1 MESFGAKAMARVP
14 EARSEGVPWTAIVS
28 LLLAA
33 LGAAFAVSR
42 GGLDGTDPLTI
53 RARLE
58 RGEVVVLERLPAR
71 IAARLGLGWSGVPG
85 ERLDTNAAAAIVVRS
100 LEPAGEDARVRLAA
114 AGVEVRGDE
123 WVHVETGVSLAAA
136 NACAAV
142 AAPRDGELEVA
153 LIRPGGLD
161 GDAAAAVAAAL
172 AAAPLPTG
180 QRLWLFDGA
189 RLVLEV
195 WPGGTDV
202 QGAATS
208 LPPGAEI
215 PGAERFDAAA
225 LPEDLA
231 RISARFR
238 VDGVPMGPT
247 PSLRW
252 VVARGEGLTAPAR
265 AGRFDGASNELVVAA
280 GVRGGIE
287 DALRSFVEERILDAF
302 GAPQD
307 PWLLE
312 GYAAWLAGGGD
323 DGAPGSLDVITGE
336 RAAPRGVRL
345 AERRR
350 AARALLESGDLR
362 LVDLVREGVE
372 PRALA
377 AVTGQDRAEVSPA
390 AARPRSM
397 DPGAFVRYGGSVR
410 AARRVFGSARGESD
424 LERIAALGFD
434 GVFLEVHVAAPP
446 RSPEPGESL
455 ARTLLFVGGREWGTN
470 LTLEGDGAV
479 LMAAAQARRAGLR
492 VVLAPRFVTSPSGPL
507 TGQQPDG
514 NSPES
519 LGRLAVALAGAA
531 ELAERAGAEGLVVLE
546 RFHFPTA
553 TEQGA
558 KLSAAYVAARD
569 AAFDELLPAAASFP
583 GALLAISNSTG
594 ALERM
599 RQRGGIAAEVIGGL
613 DRFPRSTSP
622 GGMVRASGT
631 GLVQLTI
638 HGTDRALEGAG
649 GWGGAEDETLRTDL
663 LEGLAVVLTR
673 DETIPVVVL
682 RGWIPGGD
690 GAVDTDLSDADEAAL
705 RAVAR
710 TR

>member
-1 MESFGAKAMARVP
+1 MENFGAKAMARVP
-14 EARSEGVPWTAIVS
+14 EARGEGVPWTATVS

-33 LGAAFAVSR
+33 LGAVFAVSR

-71 IAARLGLGWSGVPG
+71 IAARLGLGWGGVPG
-85 ERLDTNAAAAIVVRS
+85 ERVDTNAAAAIAVRS
-100 LEPAGEDARVRLAA
+100 LEPAGEGARVRLAG

-123 WVHVETGVSLAAA
+123 WVHAATGVSLAAA

-161 GDAAAAVAAAL
+161 GDVAAAVAAAL

-208 LPPGAEI
+208 LPPGAEVR
-215 PGAERFDAAA
+215 GAERFDAAA

-238 VDGVPMGPT
+238 VDGVPMGPA

-252 VVARGEGLTAPAR
+252 VAARGEGLTAPAR
-265 AGRFDGASNELVVAA
+265 AGRFDGAANELVVAA

-302 GAPQD
+302 GAPKD

-323 DGAPGSLDVITGE
+323 DAAPGPLDVITGE

-372 PRALA
+372 PGALA
-377 AVTGQDRAEVSPA
+377 AVTGRDRAEVSPA

-397 DPGAFVRYGGSVR
+397 DPGAFMRYGGSVR
-410 AARRVFGSARGESD
+410 AARRVFGSARAESE

-434 GVFLEVHVAAPP
+434 GVFIEVHVPAPP
-446 RSPEPGESL
+446 RHVVAGESL
-455 ARTLLFVGGREWGTN
+455 SRAVFLSGGREWGTS

-479 LMAAAQARRAGLR
+479 LMVAAQARRAGLR
-492 VVLAPRFVTSPSGPL
+492 VVLAPRFITAPSGSFLGHLPQAN
-507 TGQQPDG
+507 TPAT
-514 NSPES
+514 
-519 LGRLAVALAGAA
+519 LGRLAMALEGAA
-531 ELAERAGAEGLVVLE
+531 ELAERAGAEGLVVLDK
-546 RFHFPTA
+546 FHFPA
-553 TEQGA
+553 GAEQLA
-558 KLSAAYVAARD
+558 KLSSAERAARD
-569 AAFDELLPAAASFP
+569 AALDRLLAAAASFP
-583 GALLAISNSTG
+583 GVLLAITNSADT
-594 ALERM
+594 LERM
-599 RQRGGIAAEVIGGL
+599 TRRAGPAAEMIYGVA
-613 DRFPRSTSP
+613 RFPRSIAQ
-622 GGMVRASGT
+622 GGTVRAAQA
-631 GLVQLTI
+631 GLLQVTI

-649 GWGGAEDETLRTDL
+649 GWGGVEDETLRTEL
-663 LEGLAVVLTR
+663 LEALAAALSR
-673 DETIPVVVL
+673 DDSIPVIVL
-682 RGWIPGGD
+682 CGWIPGGD
-690 GAVDTDLSDADEAAL
+690 GAVDIDLSDASEEAL
-705 RAVAR
+705 KAVAR